1 VPCVVEARVL
11 DTLQAH
17 IRSTRGYEDEFVRLD
32 AIRFDEG
39 RDDALLDIAV
49 RRPCVDEGYEWS
61 RWEVRALGV
70 RSYGV
75 QHAWGSISI
84 HDSAH
89 ILARCVWEPRRQLY
103 TSGRVL
109 DPDATI
115 GRLAVAHAHL
125 AGPWVRLGEYLRG
138 PVGLDSLLTQR
149 VAFLAEGPESFI
161 QAYADVLRDE
171 GAGAN
176 VLDGRPA
183 IGWVGDSHGVVQ
195 EKPNLFVL
203 TLGDAFFVAG
213 GFEEC
218 RHT

>member
-1 VPCVVEARVL
+1 ML

-17 IRSTRGYEDEFVRLD
+17 IDSTRGYEDEFVRLD
-32 AIRFDEG
+32 AIRFDEE
-39 RDDALLDIAV
+39 RDDALLDLAV
-49 RRPCVDEGYEWS
+49 RGQSVDEGVEWS

-75 QHAWGSISI
+75 QRPWGSISI

-103 TSGRVL
+103 TSARVP

-138 PVGLDSLLTQR
+138 PVGLNSLLMQR

-176 VLDGRPA
+176 VLDGTPTIRWD
-183 IGWVGDSHGVVQ
+183 GQSHGVVE

-213 GFEEC
+213 GFEE
-218 RHT
+218 RKRT